1 MDAFFLECV
10 AHRGVQHRAFTRRNQ
25 RADLLATGAERHQRV
40 IAVEFDEIG
49 RTLQYAGGNNANTN
63 CTQVIGDTV
72 SFVGNSLLKIN
83 CSGSGT
89 RPIGSS
95 VAALVE

>member
-1 MDAFFLECV
+1 MPISNTYKFNGGDTQV
-10 AHRGVQHRAFTRRNQ
+10 IG
-25 RADLLATGAERHQRV
+25 GAV
-40 IAVEFDEIG
+40 YFPKG
-49 RTLQYAGGNNANTN
+49 TLQYAGGNNASTN